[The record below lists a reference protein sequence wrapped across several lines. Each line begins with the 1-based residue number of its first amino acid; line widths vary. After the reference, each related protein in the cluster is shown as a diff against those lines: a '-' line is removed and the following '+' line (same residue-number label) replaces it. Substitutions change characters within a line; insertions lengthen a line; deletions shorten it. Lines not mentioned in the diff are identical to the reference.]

1 MVKNF
6 NHKVH
11 RVNTTQSAQRKKQT
25 KTTTMQS
32 FQTELENPLVE
43 RDIIELEKK
52 IRLFR
57 EGKMDDEKFRSL
69 RLARGVY
76 GQRQPGVQMVRI
88 KLPYGKMTLA
98 QWKRISHVSDEYS
111 TGNLHLTTRQ
121 DIQIHFVSLDR
132 TPEMW
137 AELEKDNVTIREAC
151 GNTVRNITASD
162 MAGIDP
168 EEPFDVTPY
177 AHAMFEYFLRK
188 PLCQEMGRKFKI
200 AFSSSEKDTALVFM
214 HDLGAIPRKKIIDGK
229 EQRGFKVVIGGGL
242 GAQPHLA
249 ITTHE
254 FLEEDLLIPYLE
266 SVLRVFDRHGERNS
280 RHKARIK
287 FLVQKIGIEAFN
299 ELIIEEQKAL
309 THQRYHV
316 DASLHASR
324 QSTVDRQQSVDC
336 GLLTVDPFR
345 YELWKATN
353 VVEQKQKGNF
363 AVYVRVANGNIS
375 SVTSRS
381 LIEKLKD
388 VIADDVRVTI
398 NQGLQFRFIKPEHL
412 EYVYSVLESEGFAA
426 AGFGSVADVT
436 SCPGTDTCNLGIS
449 NSTGAA
455 LILSELIEEEYP
467 EFLYNKEIAIKISG
481 CMNSCGQHGMASIGF
496 HGSSLK
502 AKGQVVPALQVLVGG
517 GVLGGGEGRIS
528 DKILKVPSKRGPDV
542 VRTILNDY
550 KTNAAQGET
559 FLNYSKR
566 NGDRYYYDLLKPLAG
581 LDNLTPDDY
590 IDFGQQEKFSTAI
603 GVGECAGVMIDLVAT
618 LILEA
623 EEKVK
628 AAEECLTNSQW
639 ADGIY
644 NAYAAHVHSAK
655 ALLLQQGV
663 QCNTQHGIL
672 NDFDKHFT
680 ANGLY
685 TDSNSF
691 KTTVLR
697 MNDNDPSENFAA
709 EYLQQAKSFIEFSKQ
724 FREQA
729 VLAEK

>member
-1 MVKNF
+1 
-6 NHKVH
+6 
-11 RVNTTQSAQRKKQT
+11 
-25 KTTTMQS
+25 MQS
-32 FQTELENPLVE
+32 FRTELEGQTNQNGKAVVE
-43 RDIIELEKK
+43 KDIIELEKK

-57 EGKMDDEKFRSL
+57 EGKMDEEKFRSL

-98 QWKRISHVSDEYS
+98 QWKRISDVSDEYS

-137 AELEKDNVTIREAC
+137 NELEKDDVTIREAC

-162 MAGIDP
+162 TAGIDP
-168 EEPFDVTPY
+168 DEPFDVTPY
-177 AHAMFEYFLRK
+177 AQAMFAYFLRK
-188 PLCQEMGRKFKI
+188 PVCQELGRKFKI
-200 AFSSSEKDTALVFM
+200 AFSNSEKDTALVFM
-214 HDLGAIPRKKIIDGK
+214 HDLGVIPRIKIIDGK
-229 EQRGFKVVIGGGL
+229 EVRGFRVLVGGGL

-249 ITTHE
+249 ISTHE
-254 FLEEDLLIPYLE
+254 FLEEDMLLPYLE
-266 SVLRVFDRHGERNS
+266 AVLRVFDRYGERNS

-287 FLVQKIGIEAFN
+287 FLIAKIGIDAFN
-299 ELIIEEQKAL
+299 ELVVEEQLAL
-309 THQRYHV
+309 THQRYKV
-316 DASLHASR
+316 EVNGQWTTGMK
-324 QSTVDRQQSVDC
+324 QSAIPSSQF
-336 GLLTVDPFR
+336 PIPNPYK
-345 YELWKATN
+345 YELWKNTN
-353 VVEQKQKGNF
+353 VFKQKQEGYL
-363 AVYVRVANGNIS
+363 AVYVRVPNGNIS
-375 SVTSRS
+375 SHSSRR
-381 LIEKLKD
+381 LVEKLKD

-412 EYVYSVLESEGFAA
+412 EYVYSVLAEEGYAA

-449 NSTGAA
+449 NSTGTA
-455 LILSELIEEEYP
+455 LVLSEVIEEEFP
-467 EFLYNKEIAIKISG
+467 EYLYNKEITIKISG

-502 AKGQVVPALQVLVGG
+502 AKGQVLPALQVLVGG
-517 GVLGGGEGRIS
+517 GVLGSGEGRIS
-528 DKILKVPSKRGPDV
+528 DKVLKVPSKRGPDV

-550 KTNAAQGET
+550 KINSQNGET
-559 FLNYSKR
+559 FLNYSSR
-566 NGDRYYYDLLKPLAG
+566 NGERHYYELLKPFA
-581 LDNLTPDDY
+581 NLETLQAEDY
-590 IDFGQQEKFSTAI
+590 IDWGQEEKFATAI

-623 EEKVK
+623 QEKIN
-628 AAEECLTNSQW
+628 AAEECLANSQW

-644 NAYAAHVHSAK
+644 NAYAAQVHTAK

-672 NDFDKHFT
+672 KDFDTHFT
-680 ANGLY
+680 TKGLY
-685 TDSNSF
+685 TEAESF
-691 KTTVLR
+691 KTAVMR
-697 MNDNDPSENFAA
+697 MNNESPSEDFAN
-709 EYLQQAKSFIEFSKQ
+709 EYLQEANNFIAFAKQ
-724 FREQA
+724 WRGQA

>member
-1 MVKNF
+1 
-6 NHKVH
+6 
-11 RVNTTQSAQRKKQT
+11 
-25 KTTTMQS
+25 MQS
-32 FQTELENPLVE
+32 FRTELENPLVE
-43 RDIIELEKK
+43 KDILELEKK

-57 EGKMDDEKFRSL
+57 EGKMNEEKFRSL

-88 KLPYGKMTLA
+88 KLPYGKMTFA
-98 QWKRISHVSDEYS
+98 QWKRIADVSDEYS

-137 AELEKDNVTIREAC
+137 TELEKDDVTIREAC

-168 EEPFDVTPY
+168 DEPFDVTPY

-188 PLCQEMGRKFKI
+188 PVCQEMGRKFKI
-200 AFSSSEKDTALVFM
+200 AFSSSEKDTALIFM
-214 HDLGAIPRKKIIDGK
+214 HDLGVIPRIKEVDGK
-229 EQRGFKVVIGGGL
+229 SIRGFKVMVGGGL

-254 FLEEDLLIPYLE
+254 FLEEDLLIPYTE
-266 SVLRVFDRHGERNS
+266 AVLRVFDRHGERAS

-287 FLVQKIGIEAFN
+287 FLIQKIGIDAFN
-299 ELIIEEQKAL
+299 ELVKEEQLAL

-316 DASLHASR
+316 DASLHADP
-324 QSTVDRQQSVDC
+324 QFTVDSQQSVDY
-336 GLLTVDPFR
+336 GPLTVDPFR
-345 YELWKATN
+345 YQLWKSTN
-353 VVEQKQKGNF
+353 VFAQKQPGFF
-363 AVYVRVANGNIS
+363 AVYVRVPNGNIGS
-375 SVTSRS
+375 HVSRR

-398 NQGLQFRFIKPEHL
+398 NQGLQFRFVKPEHL
-412 EYVYSVLESEGFAA
+412 EYIYHTLETENLAA
-426 AGFGSVADVT
+426 AGFGSVADIT

-449 NSTGAA
+449 NSTGTA
-455 LILSELIEEEYP
+455 LVLSQVIEDEYP
-467 EFLYNKEIAIKISG
+467 EFLYNKEITVKISG

-502 AKGQVVPALQVLVGG
+502 SKGQVLPALQVLIGG
-517 GVLGGGEGRIS
+517 GVLGSGEGRIA
-528 DKILKVPSKRGPDV
+528 DKVLKVPSKRGPDV
-542 VRTILNDY
+542 LRSVLDDYLAVANDGESFLQY
-550 KTNAAQGET
+550 SLRQGEKY
-559 FLNYSKR
+559 FYE
-566 NGDRYYYDLLKPLAG
+566 LLKPHASLETLMAE
-581 LDNLTPDDY
+581 DY
-590 IDFGQQEKFSTAI
+590 IDWGQEEKFATAI

-623 EEKVK
+623 DEKL
-628 AAEECLTNSQW
+628 ELSQECLGNKAW

-644 NAYAAHVHSAK
+644 HAYAAFVNAAK

-663 QCNTQHGIL
+663 QCNTQAGIL
-672 NDFDKHFT
+672 KDFDTHFT
-680 ANGLY
+680 KKGFY
-685 TDSNSF
+685 SEQNSF
-691 KTTVLR
+691 KDVVLK
-697 MNDNDPSENFAA
+697 MNEEEPSEVFALS
-709 EYLQQAKSFIEFSKQ
+709 YLQQAKDFIAYARQ
-724 FREQA
+724 WREQA

>member
-1 MVKNF
+1 
-6 NHKVH
+6 
-11 RVNTTQSAQRKKQT
+11 
-25 KTTTMQS
+25 MQS
-32 FQTELENPLVE
+32 FRTELENPIVE
-43 RDIIELEKK
+43 KDILELEKK

-57 EGKMDDEKFRSL
+57 EGKMDEEKFRSL

-76 GQRQPGVQMVRI
+76 GQRQQGVQMVRI

-98 QWKRISHVSDEYS
+98 QWKRISDVSDEYS

-137 AELEKDNVTIREAC
+137 SELEKDDVTIREAC

-168 EEPFDVTPY
+168 DEPFDVTPY

-188 PLCQEMGRKFKI
+188 PVCQEMGRKFKI
-200 AFSSSEKDTALVFM
+200 AFSSSEKDTALIFM
-214 HDLGAIPRKKIIDGK
+214 HDLGVIPRIKIIDGK
-229 EQRGFKVVIGGGL
+229 EVRGFKVVVGGGL

-249 ITTHE
+249 IATHE

-266 SVLRVFDRHGERNS
+266 SILRVFDRHGERNS

-287 FLVQKIGIEAFN
+287 FLIQKIGIDAFN
-299 ELIIEEQKAL
+299 ELVVEEQLAL
-309 THQRYHV
+309 THQRYKV
-316 DASLHASR
+316 DVSGEWSVVSKQSASGNGQPNTHNP
-324 QSTVDRQQSVDC
+324 Q
-336 GLLTVDPFR
+336 LTIDPFR
-345 YELWKATN
+345 YQLWKTTN
-353 VVEQKQKGNF
+353 VFAQKQSGYF
-363 AVYVRVANGNIS
+363 AVYVRVANGNIGS
-375 SVTSRS
+375 HTSRR

-412 EYVYSVLESEGFAA
+412 EYVYSVLDEEGLAA

-449 NSTGAA
+449 NSTSTAIA
-455 LILSELIEEEYP
+455 LSEVIEEEFP
-467 EFLYNKEIAIKISG
+467 EFLYNKEISIKISG

-502 AKGQVVPALQVLVGG
+502 AKGQILPALQVLIGG
-517 GVLGGGEGRIS
+517 GVLGGGEGRIA
-528 DKILKVPSKRGPDV
+528 DKVLKVPSKRGPDV
-542 VRTILNDY
+542 IRVVLNDY
-550 KTNAAQGET
+550 KTNATNGET

-566 NGDRYYYDLLKPLAG
+566 NGERYYYDLLKPLAS
-581 LDNLTPDDY
+581 LETLQAEDF
-590 IDFGQQEKFSTAI
+590 IDWGQEEKFATAI
-603 GVGECAGVMIDLVAT
+603 GVGECAGVMIDLIST
-618 LILEA
+618 LIMEA
-623 EEKVK
+623 EEKV
-628 AAEECLTNSQW
+628 AASEECLSNSKW

-644 NAYAAHVHSAK
+644 NAYAAQIHTAK

-672 NDFDKHFT
+672 KDFDTHFSDK
-680 ANGLY
+680 GLY
-685 TDSNSF
+685 IPGSF
-691 KTTVLR
+691 KTAVMY
-697 MNDNDPSENFAA
+697 MNDVPPSETFAN
-709 EYLQQAKSFIEFSKQ
+709 EYLQQAKRFIEFAKV
-724 FREQA
+724 FREQT